1 MMRNPERGAS
11 QVSVL
16 WLILVM
22 IVALAMAVTAWV
34 QSTAVTTAQEEIKKL
49 RSDVAER
56 EKTVDSV
63 RQRYRAVSAKVGF
76 VGEGSPETE
85 VDPLTKALDDSSKAL
100 GGGATAQDILK
111 NAQAEL
117 AKSKAETEQRDQRI
131 ASLQTE
137 LKTAND
143 SRETARSELQKQID
157 DLDRRSKD
165 QTASDAAKITNLETQ
180 RDEKAKAAKDAAD
193 QLTALQ
199 EKLDKEVASRQK
211 ELDLVAAK
219 NADLNTKLMFTRVP
233 PSPKGSVVEVS
244 KALPIGYID
253 LGNESRIQQGMRFQ
267 VVDYDSDHKFRTKG
281 WAEVTKVDNKMS
293 EVRLETRNSLS
304 PIVRG
309 DLLLNPLFDPSG
321 MRKAVLVGR
330 FPISAGGKQGVEAR
344 LKDLGITIQDKVD
357 ATTDYVILGQP
368 DVSNTGEVQDF
379 ETNPDVVMAQKLN
392 TIRYSLK
399 DLDGFFRRS

>member
-1 MMRNPERGAS
+1 MRNPERGAS

-131 ASLQTE
+131 GSLQSE

-143 SRETARSELQKQID
+143 SRETSRAELQKQID

-165 QTASDAAKITNLETQ
+165 QTASDAAKSAKLETQ
-180 RDEKAKAAKDAAD
+180 RDEKSKAAKDSAD

-233 PSPKGSVVEVS
+233 PAPKGSVVEVS

-253 LGNESRIQQGMRFQ
+253 LGNDSRIQPGMRFQ
-267 VVDYDSDHKFRTKG
+267 VVDYDADRKYRTKG
-281 WAEVTKVDNKMS
+281 WAEVTKVDDKMS
-293 EVRLETRNSLS
+293 EVRLETRSTLS
-304 PIVRG
+304 PITKG
-309 DLLLNPLFDPSG
+309 DLLLNPLFDPRG
-321 MRKAVLVGR
+321 LRKAVLVGR

-344 LKDLGITIQDKVD
+344 LKELGITIQDKVD

-368 DVSNTGEVQDF
+368 EVSNTGEVQDF

-392 TIRYSLK
+392 T
-399 DLDGFFRRS
+399 